1 MCIRCAQN
9 HMHIQSIEQH
19 QLFNLPHPPCQ
30 VDPSPDEEDFEL
42 LFPDFPEPLPLLP
55 DLPLD
60 DDEYS
65 CHSHSL
71 QSLLDDD
78 EETLDL
84 PLFPEPLPLFPLLPE
99 DNELFQSSSSFFH
112 PSSDQEVLDDDEPQS
127 EELDEP
133 NCLSSVAATTVED
146 VAASVAANIAPK

>member
-1 MCIRCAQN
+1 VHKITCMQI
-9 HMHIQSIEQH
+9 IEQH

-42 LFPDFPEPLPLLP
+42 LFPDLPEPLPLLP

-84 PLFPEPLPLFPLLPE
+84 PLFPEPLPLFPDLPE
-99 DNELFQSSSSFFH
+99 DDELFQSSFFH
-112 PSSDQEVLDDDEPQS
+112 PSSDQEVLDDDELPQSS

-133 NCLSSVAATTVED
+133 NCLSSVAATTILVD
-146 VAASVAANIAPK
+146 DAASVAANIAPK

>member
-1 MCIRCAQN
+1 MHKITCIQ
-9 HMHIQSIEQH
+9 IIEQH

-30 VDPSPDEEDFEL
+30 LSPLEEEEDFEL
-42 LFPDFPEPLPLLP
+42 LFPDLPEPLPLLP
-55 DLPLD
+55 DLPLDD

-99 DNELFQSSSSFFH
+99 DEELFQSSSLFFH

-127 EELDEP
+127 SEELDEP
-133 NCLSSVAATTVED
+133 NCLSSVAAATILVED
-146 VAASVAANIAPK
+146 VASVAANIAPK

>member
-1 MCIRCAQN
+1 MQI
-9 HMHIQSIEQH
+9 IEQH

-71 QSLLDDD
+71 QSSLDD

-99 DNELFQSSSSFFH
+99 NDELFQSSFFH
-112 PSSDQEVLDDDEPQS
+112 PSSDQDELLDDDELPQSS
-127 EELDEP
+127 EELDES
-133 NCLSSVAATTVED
+133 NCLSSVAAATILVED
-146 VAASVAANIAPK
+146 VASVAANIAPK